1 MMTNNEESR
10 NYEMQAAVF
19 EEIRGRIKK
28 ILEEFGRPDSLIRD
42 GDYTVEG
49 DYLGPQEVV
58 VFVGNL
64 AMLQPNIVGKLH
76 EVIQEFPGWQIV
88 MTVALRGRYDD
99 WPNMG
104 LYVRPHEIIDA
115 LQRQYLPAEFR
126 NVEYEGARRGTAR
139 D

>member
-1 MMTNNEESR
+1 MTNNEESC
-10 NYEMQAAVF
+10 NYEIQAAVF
-19 EEIRGRIKK
+19 ERIRGRIKK
-28 ILEEFGRPDSLIRD
+28 ILEEFGRSDSLIRD
-42 GDYTVEG
+42 GDYTLEG
-49 DYLGPQEVV
+49 DYLGPREVV

-76 EVIQEFPGWQIV
+76 EVIQEFHGWQIV
-88 MTVALRGRYDD
+88 MTVALRGCYD

-115 LQRQYLPAEFR
+115 LQRQYLPAEFQ
-126 NVEYEGARRGTAR
+126 NLEYEGARRGTAR